1 VSAQTEASA
10 QTDGPALA
18 QLRLLAARLWAS
30 RWPEVA
36 WAVFAIGN
44 LAWMVLVPS
53 WSMLPYHFTWI
64 SLLLLYGLGYRA
76 ASRALTWWL
85 LVPVMAGAALL
96 FVDARIRAMAPYDE
110 LIELPVM
117 VVLLFAIT
125 RHTNRRKA
133 AMAEL
138 DEVSRRHADLLERQ
152 RAFVQNAS
160 HELRTPITVALAH
173 AELLPGAT
181 ADTTGADAASDA
193 AIVVDELGR
202 LRRLVDRLLLL
213 ATAERHDP
221 ARLVPTRL
229 DQLADD
235 ALRRWEPTPRR
246 WLRGERDDVTVL
258 ADPDRLAVALDAV
271 LDNAVRFTRD
281 GDSIE
286 VSVHRHGGEAA
297 LTIADSG
304 PGIPG
309 GQLKSVFDR
318 FESGGP
324 LRDSPH
330 NFGLGLSIVRAI
342 AEAHGGRVTAAPGPA
357 GGTAVT
363 IWLPLP
369 TPAADGATAR
379 GRNPVR
385 ST

>member
-1 VSAQTEASA
+1 MSGRTEGRS
-10 QTDGPALA
+10 
-18 QLRLLAARLWAS
+18 LAARLWAS

-36 WAVFAIGN
+36 WAVFAAGN

-64 SLLLLYGLGYRA
+64 SLLLLYGLGYRT
-76 ASRALTWWL
+76 ASRALMWWL

-96 FVDARIRAMAPYDE
+96 LVDARIRAMAPYDE

-117 VVLLFAIT
+117 VVLLLAIT
-125 RHTNRRKA
+125 RHTSHRKA
-133 AMAEL
+133 AMAAL
-138 DEVSRRHADLLERQ
+138 DEVSRRNADLLERQ

-173 AELLPGAT
+173 AELLPGSA
-181 ADTTGADAASDA
+181 ADPAVSDA

-213 ATAERHDP
+213 ATAERQDL

-229 DQLADD
+229 VQLADD
-235 ALRRWEPTPRR
+235 ALNRWEPVPRR
-246 WLRGERDDVTVL
+246 WLRGGRDDVTVL

-271 LDNAVRFTRD
+271 LDNAVRFTGD

-286 VSVHRHGGEAA
+286 VSVCRHGREAEI
-297 LTIADSG
+297 TVADSG
-304 PGIPG
+304 PGIPA
-309 GQLKSVFDR
+309 GQLGSVFDR
-318 FESGGP
+318 FERAGP
-324 LRDSPH
+324 LRDSAH

-342 AEAHGGRVTAAPGPA
+342 AEANGGRVTAAPNPA
-357 GGTAVT
+357 GGAAVT
-363 IWLPLP
+363 IWLPLHSP
-369 TPAADGATAR
+369 VAGGLPARAPAR
-379 GRNPVR
+379 DAPEP
-385 ST
+385 SAAPAS

>member
-1 VSAQTEASA
+1 VSAPSESRS
-10 QTDGPALA
+10 LA
-18 QLRLLAARLWAS
+18 QRLWAS

-36 WAVFAIGN
+36 WAIFAVGN

-76 ASRALTWWL
+76 ASQTLTWWL

-125 RHTNRRKA
+125 RHTSRRKA
-133 AMAEL
+133 AMAAL
-138 DEVSRRHADLLERQ
+138 DEVSRRNAELLERQ

-173 AELLPGAT
+173 AELLPGSDA
-181 ADTTGADAASDA
+181 GASGIDASSDA

-213 ATAERHDP
+213 ATAERDDP
-221 ARLVPTRL
+221 ARLAPTRL
-229 DQLADD
+229 VQLADD
-235 ALRRWEPTPRR
+235 ALRRWQPAPRR
-246 WLRGERDDVTVL
+246 WLRGDQDDVTVL

-286 VSVHRHGGEAA
+286 VSVHRHGSEAA

-304 PGIPG
+304 PGIPAS
-309 GQLKSVFDR
+309 QLQSVFDR
-318 FESGGP
+318 FERAALVP
-324 LRDSPH
+324 DSPY

-342 AEAHGGRVTAAPGPA
+342 AEAHGGRVTAGPGPA
-357 GGTAVT
+357 GGAAVT
-363 IWLPLP
+363 IWLPLH
-369 TPAADGATAR
+369 TPAAEGIPAR
-379 GRNPVR
+379 GRDQSALR
-385 ST
+385 

>member
-1 VSAQTEASA
+1 MSAQAES
-10 QTDGPALA
+10 
-18 QLRLLAARLWAS
+18 RSLAARLWAS

-36 WAVFAIGN
+36 WAAFAAGN

-64 SLLLLYGLGYRA
+64 SLLLLYGLGYRTA
-76 ASRALTWWL
+76 TRALTWWL

-96 FVDARIRAMAPYDE
+96 FVDARIRALAPYDE

-125 RHTNRRKA
+125 WNTNRRKA

-138 DEVSRRHADLLERQ
+138 DEVSRHNAELLKRQ

-173 AELLPGAT
+173 AELLPGGDSDSAEP
-181 ADTTGADAASDA
+181 DAVSDA

-213 ATAERHDP
+213 ATAERHDL
-221 ARLVPTRL
+221 ARPTLTRL
-229 DQLADD
+229 GTLVDD
-235 ALRRWEPTPRR
+235 ALRRWEAVPRQ
-246 WLRGERDDVTVL
+246 WLRGRRDDATVL
-258 ADPDRLAVALDAV
+258 ADPDRLTVALDAV
-271 LDNAVRFTRD
+271 LDNAVRFTAD

-286 VSVHRHGGEAA
+286 LSVRRHGGEAA
-297 LTIADSG
+297 VTIADSG
-304 PGIPG
+304 PGIPES
-309 GQLKSVFDR
+309 QLESVFDR
-318 FESGGP
+318 FDGAGP
-324 LRDSPH
+324 LRYSAH

-342 AEAHGGRVTAAPGPA
+342 AEAHGGRVTAARSPA
-357 GGTAVT
+357 GGAAVT
-363 IWLPLP
+363 MWLPLHQ
-369 TPAADGATAR
+369 PAAGRLSADGREPAH
-379 GRNPVR
+379 

>member
-1 VSAQTEASA
+1 MSARS
-10 QTDGPALA
+10 DGTALA
-18 QLRLLAARLWAS
+18 RARSLAARLWAS

-36 WAVFAIGN
+36 WTIFAIGN

-76 ASRALTWWL
+76 ATRALIWWL
-85 LVPVMAGAALL
+85 LIPVMAGAALL
-96 FVDARIRAMAPYDE
+96 FVDARIRALAPYDE

-117 VVLLFAIT
+117 VVLLFAIS
-125 RHTNRRKA
+125 RHTSRRKA
-133 AMAEL
+133 AMATL
-138 DEVSRRHADLLERQ
+138 DEVSRRNADLLERQ

-173 AELLPGAT
+173 AELLPGA
-181 ADTTGADAASDA
+181 AAGAAGATGPDAACDA
-193 AIVVDELGR
+193 AIVIDELGR

-221 ARLVPTRL
+221 ARLAPTRL
-229 DQLADD
+229 AELADD
-235 ALRRWEPTPRR
+235 ALRRWQPTPRH
-246 WLRGERDDVTVL
+246 WLRGDRDDVTVL

-271 LDNAVRFTRD
+271 LDNAVRFTGD

-286 VSVHRHGGEAA
+286 VSVRSQGNEAA
-297 LTIADSG
+297 LTVADSG
-304 PGIPG
+304 PGIPA
-309 GQLKSVFDR
+309 GQLESVFDR
-318 FESGGP
+318 FERVAS
-324 LRDSPH
+324 LRDNGH

-357 GGTAVT
+357 GGAAVA
-363 IWLPLP
+363 IWLP
-369 TPAADGATAR
+369 THSPAGEAAPGRERDPAR
-379 GRNPVR
+379 SG
-385 ST
+385 